1 MKHGEADRTLQGKE
15 IKCKKNANNLL
26 LAAFF
31 EAFIGGVSSAH
42 GEEKV
47 KKVSL
52 RRGGV
57 HKNSGY
63 GRPLPL
69 FSKPNFEI

>member
-26 LAAFF
+26 FAPFF

-42 GEEKV
+42 GKEKV
-47 KKVSL
+47 KKGEFEVSPTNHL
-52 RRGGV
+52 EIDAKRGAVEG
-57 HKNSGY
+57 
-63 GRPLPL
+63 
-69 FSKPNFEI
+69 